1 MITEAQYQDGTK
13 KWIPIPA
20 IGRQDN
26 PDRLAYAYCIQHGL
40 VTRVVTITEGV
51 DKDGKSFKEEKIVK
65 TFKVTKRR

>member
-13 KWIPIPA
+13 KWIAIPA

-26 PDRLAYAYCIQHGL
+26 PDRLAYAYCVQHGL
-40 VTRVVTITEGV
+40 VTRVATITEV
-51 DKDGKSFKEEKIVK
+51 IDKDGKSSTEVKVLK